1 MSKIR
6 GVRFWRNAVQ
16 LTAAIT
22 LVLVGLATADRQRA
36 HAQAVE
42 TAGPIEAILR
52 SGEGVSPQDLGALK
66 QFYEARKYRPAWFDG
81 DNLNADGATAIA
93 AMAASS
99 DDGLDPA
106 NYELV
111 NLRKPLGERE
121 PDMIARRDLFLT
133 IQVLHYC
140 ADVRNGRDELL
151 HLDPDVDLPR
161 DDINQAPALSHALL
175 ERKLPEF
182 LQAQPPQSATYAALK
197 AALENY
203 RVVAEKGDWGELPP
217 TSKFEAKDV
226 DAETLAFLQ
235 RRLKLEDPA
244 FASNPSPTVSDINSA
259 IRRFQIS
266 NGLDGDGVVGR
277 ATLAALNV
285 SAATRVAQIGAN
297 MERLRWLPHTPEKS
311 YVTVNVPN
319 ATLVVVGNGVELLSS
334 RVIVG
339 RPNDR
344 TPIFR
349 AMITEVVA
357 NPPWVVPKTIAR
369 AEILPKLR
377 KNPSYLVDHQMIMAN
392 GQIRQLPG
400 PTNALGFLKLNV
412 SDRFA
417 VYLHDTPSRT
427 LFARNE
433 RFLSHGCIRVQ
444 QIVPLASY
452 ALTGDVTGG
461 AERLAAAIATGQTVR
476 LTLKAPIPLYVN
488 YFTAFLS
495 ADGSL
500 QFRPDIYGR
509 DARLIAAMRGRS
521 FAQATSSTGV
531 CRRPA

>member
-1 MSKIR
+1 MGKIG
-6 GVRFWRNAVQ
+6 GVRFWRNAIP
-16 LTAAIT
+16 LTVAIT
-22 LVLVGLATADRQRA
+22 LVLVGLVTATRQSA
-36 HAQAVE
+36 HAQVGE
-42 TAGPIEAILR
+42 MAGPIETILR
-52 SGEGVSPQDLGALK
+52 SGEGVSPQDLGALR
-66 QFYEARKYRPAWFDG
+66 QFYEARKYRPAWIDG
-81 DNLNADGATAIA
+81 ESLNSDGATAISA
-93 AMAASS
+93 IAASS
-99 DDGLDPA
+99 DHGLDPA

-111 NLRKPLGERE
+111 NLRKTLGERG
-121 PDMIARRDLFLT
+121 PDMIARRDLLLT

-140 ADVRNGRDELL
+140 ADVRNGREELL

-161 DDINQAPALSHALL
+161 DDFDQASALSHALL
-175 ERKLPEF
+175 ERKLLEF

-197 AALENY
+197 AALAKY
-203 RVVAEKGDWGELPP
+203 RVIAEKGGWGEPQP
-217 TSKFEAKDV
+217 TTKFEANDV
-226 DAETLAFLQ
+226 DADTLAFLQ

-244 FASNPSPTVSDINSA
+244 FASNPSPTVPDISSA
-259 IRRFQIS
+259 IRRFQIN

-285 SAATRVAQIGAN
+285 SAATRVAQIAAN

-319 ATLVVVGNGVELLSS
+319 ATLVVVGNGAELLSS

-349 AMITEVVA
+349 ATITEVVA
-357 NPPWVVPKTIAR
+357 NPPWVVPQTIAR
-369 AEILPKLR
+369 AEILPKLK

-452 ALTGDVTGG
+452 ALAGDFTGG
-461 AERLAAAIATGQTVR
+461 SERLAAAIATGQTVR

-488 YFTAFLS
+488 YFTVFLS

-509 DARLIAAMRGRS
+509 DARLIAAMRGTS